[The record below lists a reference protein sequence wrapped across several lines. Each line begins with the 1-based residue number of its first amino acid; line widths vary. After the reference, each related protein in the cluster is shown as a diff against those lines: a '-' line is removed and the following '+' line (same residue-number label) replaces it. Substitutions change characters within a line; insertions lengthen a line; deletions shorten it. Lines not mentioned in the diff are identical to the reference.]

1 MFLANRIHG
10 LEIVS
15 ITKSVEENEREG
27 FRFLRVEI
35 QILLTPKWHI
45 FLTAGT
51 THTYIFFLKAKLNSF
66 QKVTVFKIANW

>member
-51 THTYIFFLKAKLNSF
+51 THTYIFF
-66 QKVTVFKIANW
+66 